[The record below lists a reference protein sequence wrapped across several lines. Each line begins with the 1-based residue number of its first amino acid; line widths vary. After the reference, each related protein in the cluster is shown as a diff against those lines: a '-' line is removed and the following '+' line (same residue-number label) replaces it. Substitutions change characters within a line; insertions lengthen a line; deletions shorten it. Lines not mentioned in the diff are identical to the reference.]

1 MKKFSISFILFLF
14 TFSILAQTIEDL
26 NFGTDS
32 KLDIVTWNI
41 EGFPK
46 SGQATIDYV
55 AQIIEA
61 LDADIFAVQE
71 IRDTSAFKLLVNS
84 LDGFEGYFKSSYYS
98 GWNLAYIYKSDIVQI
113 NDIYEIYT
121 SPQYWSPFPRSPMVM
136 DMNFNQERYIIINNH
151 FKCCGNGIL
160 ELNDSG
166 DEETRRYNAS
176 NLLKEYIDSNFLD
189 EKVIVLGDFND
200 ILDDSPVN
208 NVFQAFFDDESN
220 YEFANM
226 EIALDIGLGWSYP
239 TWPSHL
245 DHILITNE
253 LFGKYDANTDDIKTI
268 RLEDY
273 VGGWGN
279 YDSKISDHRPV
290 AIKITPTVIS
300 GTSDLNPTDLIF
312 SIYPNPFKGSTTLS
326 FKNVAEDAEI
336 EIYTLEGKNVSII
349 SIPKGENSIVWNA
362 AGFPDG
368 VYFVKL
374 ISEGNVISTK
384 KLVLT
389 K

>member
-1 MKKFSISFILFLF
+1 MKISLSALILFLF
-14 TFSILAQTIEDL
+14 TSSLTAQTIDDL

-32 KLDIVTWNI
+32 KLDIITWNI

-55 AQIIEA
+55 DQIIEA
-61 LDADIFAVQE
+61 LDVDVLAVQE
-71 IRDTSAFKLLVNS
+71 VNDTTAFKILVNS
-84 LDGFEGYFKSSYYS
+84 LAGFEGYFKSSYYS
-98 GWNLAYIYKSDIVQI
+98 GWNLAYIYKSDVVQI
-113 NDIYEIYT
+113 NEIYEIYT
-121 SPQYWSPFPRSPMVM
+121 SSQYWSPFPRSPMVM
-136 DMNFNQERYIIINNH
+136 DMTFNQERYIVINNH

-176 NLLKEYIDSNFLD
+176 NLLKEYIDSNFPD

-208 NVFQAFFDDESN
+208 NVFQTFFDDESN

-226 EIALDIGLGWSYP
+226 EIALDISLGWSYP

-253 LFGKYDANTDDIKTI
+253 LFDKYAANTDDVKTI

-273 VGGWGN
+273 VGGWGVYEAN
-279 YDSKISDHRPV
+279 VSDHRPV
-290 AIKITPTVIS
+290 AISITPTVIS
-300 GTSDLNPTDLIF
+300 GLGDLNPTDLIL

-326 FKNVAEDAEI
+326 FQNVAEDAGI
-336 EIYTLEGKNVSII
+336 EIYTLEGKKVNVI
-349 SIPKGENSIVWNA
+349 SLPKGENSIVWNA

-374 ISEGNVISTK
+374 ISDGNVISTK
-384 KLVLT
+384 KLVLS